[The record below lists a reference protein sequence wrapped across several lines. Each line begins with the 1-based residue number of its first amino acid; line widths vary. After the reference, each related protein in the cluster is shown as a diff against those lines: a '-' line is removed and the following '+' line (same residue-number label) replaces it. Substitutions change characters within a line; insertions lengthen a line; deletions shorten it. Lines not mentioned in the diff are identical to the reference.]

1 MFYYIS
7 GKLAHLDPTF
17 AVVDAG
23 GVGYKL
29 TISGSTHAAMPHRL
43 TVSEPPEVKLYS
55 YMAVREDGVELF
67 GFASEEELSSFKLLI
82 TVSGVGPKAALSI
95 LTQLTPQKLAIA
107 ICTEDKKAIA
117 KANGIGPKTAARIVL
132 ELKDKLKQ
140 QTVFEGDEAISL
152 DEATDIGGSSSKRKN
167 A

>member
-55 YMAVREDGVELF
+55 YM
-67 GFASEEELSSFKLLI
+67 
-82 TVSGVGPKAALSI
+82 
-95 LTQLTPQKLAIA
+95 
-107 ICTEDKKAIA
+107 
-117 KANGIGPKTAARIVL
+117 
-132 ELKDKLKQ
+132 
-140 QTVFEGDEAISL
+140 
-152 DEATDIGGSSSKRKN
+152 
-167 A
+167 